1 MALRFYNFGKKKQ
14 GINKNKEVNQMAS
27 FQIYQSTLKT
37 LEGGYQAIVADSGN
51 YNSLGQLIG
60 TSHGISAVALEKYLG
75 RVPGVSDM
83 KNLSYSTALI
93 IFENE
98 YWDMIKGDYINSQ
111 AVAETIVDHAVNSG
125 RKTTVRIVQTVL
137 NQYFG
142 KNLVID
148 GDMGPITLAAVNSV
162 NANDFF
168 VKFSAAREAY
178 YRSLSK
184 FSIFGT
190 SWLGRIQTIAQ
201 KFNINLKKAAAYGF
215 GTILIL
221 SVIAFLIIKKSQ
233 FN

>member
-14 GINKNKEVNQMAS
+14 ETNKKEIKQMAS
-27 FQIYQSTLKT
+27 FQIYQATLKG
-37 LEGGYQAIVADSGN
+37 LEGGYQALVADEGN

-60 TSHGISAVALEKYLG
+60 TNYGISAVALEKYLG
-75 RVPGVSDM
+75 RVPSVSDM
-83 KNLSYSTALI
+83 KTLSYSTALI
-93 IFENE
+93 IFKNE